1 MKSAIWFGV
10 GVLVTI
16 ALVGAVLVG
25 GWALWR
31 GRGWAMPVLGSQG
44 MMGTAGIQD
53 RCGGGPAGM
62 EPGGTRGETPGTAA
76 TVCPTEGTDGAP
88 STHNFTLAQ
97 AQTAFD
103 DYLVGI
109 GYGSL
114 RIVEVMEFDQN
125 FYAIAQEPETHI
137 GAMELLL
144 DKSSGV
150 VSPEIGPDM
159 MWNAKYGMHGPG
171 GMMGVAQQGENTIS
185 AADALTI
192 AQQWLDA
199 HHPGETVEDA
209 DPFYGYYTIH
219 TESGGEIA
227 GMLSVH
233 GTTGQVWYHTWHGA
247 FIQMTEE
254 PASAN

>member
-1 MKSAIWFGV
+1 MWDD
-10 GVLVTI
+10 TP
-16 ALVGAVLVG
+16 GAV
-25 GWALWR
+25 
-31 GRGWAMPVLGSQG
+31 
-44 MMGTAGIQD
+44 
-53 RCGGGPAGM
+53 
-62 EPGGTRGETPGTAA
+62 A
-76 TVCPTEGTDGAP
+76 TVCSADSVDGSRSP
-88 STHNFTLAQ
+88 QSLTLGQ
-97 AQTAFD
+97 AQTTFES
-103 DYLVGI
+103 YLASI
-109 GYGSL
+109 GYGNL
-114 RIVEVMEFDQN
+114 RVVEVMEFDLN
-125 FYAIAQEPETHI
+125 YYAIAQESDTHI
-137 GAMELLL
+137 GALELLL

-159 MWNAKYGMHGPG
+159 MWNAKFGMRGPG
-171 GMMGVAQQGENTIS
+171 GMMGVAQQGDNTIS

-233 GTTGQVWYHTWHGA
+233 GTTGQVWYHTWHGD